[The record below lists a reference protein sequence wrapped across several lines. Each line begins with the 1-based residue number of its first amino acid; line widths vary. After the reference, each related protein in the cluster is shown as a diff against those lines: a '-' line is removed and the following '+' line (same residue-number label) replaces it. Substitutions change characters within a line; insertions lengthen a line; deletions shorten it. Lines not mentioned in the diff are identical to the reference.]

1 MLKLSLYN
9 IWEKE
14 VCRSI
19 MQELSALLTSPGLNV
34 SSPIPNPSDEH
45 IYAASVD
52 KQIMDRKNL
61 FYVKNK

>member
-1 MLKLSLYN
+1 
-9 IWEKE
+9 
-14 VCRSI
+14 

-52 KQIMDRKNL
+52 KQIMNRKNL
-61 FYVKNK
+61 IYVKNK